1 MSIEKYAIWLQSAAP
16 VENGQLAEST
26 HRNTHVSLTVTH
38 TPREGLSAVQAR
50 LLSIGTRTS
59 RQLLSA
65 QQALLPKPHL
75 EAGLRLDVL
84 LTCRDDAL
92 RQLALLLATNEA
104 SVVDLAPD
112 VVAELVQLGNHR
124 VEAQPLLVLKQIRE
138 GRALHPSFECLLR
151 LGGELPA

>member
-1 MSIEKYAIWLQSAAP
+1 M
-16 VENGQLAEST
+16 
-26 HRNTHVSLTVTH
+26 TVTH
-38 TPREGLSAVQAR
+38 TLREGLSTVQAR

-92 RQLALLLATNEA
+92 WQLTVLLTTNEA

-112 VVAELVQLGNHR
+112 VVAELVQLG
-124 VEAQPLLVLKQIRE
+124 KK
-138 GRALHPSFECLLR
+138 
-151 LGGELPA
+151 